1 MLVADHVGQRDS
13 RREKPRWQAPGGQTD
28 PGSNPG
34 FLALRSY
41 VALGKSLYLSEP
53 Q

>member
-1 MLVADHVGQRDS
+1 MLVVDHVGHRDS
-13 RREKPRWQAPGGQTD
+13 RREMPGWQAPGGQRD

-41 VALGKSLYLSEP
+41 AALSKPLYLSEP
-53 Q
+53 P